1 MVITIINED
10 TYHDY
15 GDSDSD
21 NDSGNTLQPLIA
33 IVMLIVIVFGTLQP
47 LSS

>member
-1 MVITIINED
+1 MMAVGHGDCN
-10 TYHDY
+10 HDY
-15 GDSDSD
+15 GDNDSY